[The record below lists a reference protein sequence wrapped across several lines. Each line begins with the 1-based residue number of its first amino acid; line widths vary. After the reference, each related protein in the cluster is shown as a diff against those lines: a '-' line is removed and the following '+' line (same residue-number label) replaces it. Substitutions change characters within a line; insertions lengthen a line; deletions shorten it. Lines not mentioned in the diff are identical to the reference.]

1 MGSIRAYPAPCF
13 LASTVGMD
21 IFPRHPARILPY
33 FGYRSRTRLTL
44 TARALRAREADFTG
58 GGKWRAFRTM
68 LSQFASHEVEGLEV
82 TLELERQDGSK
93 SRHPV
98 TTDSEGFAR
107 WDVTLGDGWD
117 LTRHTAWEVAALHWS
132 NNEGNH
138 CVEGHIMAPGLD
150 SHIAVISDI
159 DDTIIETGI
168 TGSFRALARNWRRVL
183 AELPDERL
191 AVPGADLFYNALG
204 GGHVKRAEDA
214 ALGDRI
220 PAMHRPFFYVSSSPW
235 NLFSYLV
242 AFKRARN
249 LPLGPMMLRDW
260 AFDRKTLG
268 SAGHGAHK
276 RASIDTI
283 CHTYPELR
291 FALIGDDT
299 QGDLP
304 AYAGVVDDNPGRIV
318 AVFIRA
324 GSEEEL
330 TSEERAAK
338 ATIEAAGV
346 PLWLGESFEVGQE
359 FLKAAGLSAEGNTSR
374 IVSAV
379 KDKNIAA
386 GRQGMRANN
395 G

>member
-1 MGSIRAYPAPCF
+1 
-13 LASTVGMD
+13 MD

-44 TARALRAREADFTG
+44 TARALRAREADFSG

-68 LSQFASHEVEGLEV
+68 LSQFASHEVAGLEV

-107 WDVTLGDGWD
+107 WDIALSDGWE

-132 NNEGNH
+132 NDEGDH

-204 GGHVKRAEDA
+204 GGHVKRAGEA
-214 ALGDRI
+214 APGDRI

-242 AFKRARN
+242 AFKRARD

-260 AFDRKTLG
+260 SFDRETLG

-276 RASIDTI
+276 RASIEAI
-283 CHTYPELR
+283 CDTYPEMR

-304 AYAGVVDDNPGRIV
+304 AYAAVVGDNPGRIV
-318 AVFIRA
+318 AVFIRTSA
-324 GSEEEL
+324 LEEPS
-330 TSEERAAK
+330 SEERAAK

-346 PLWLGESFEVGQE
+346 PLWLGESYEIGQD
-359 FLKAAGLSAEGNTSR
+359 FLKAAGLSQKGDTSR
-374 IVSAV
+374 IVAV
-379 KDKNIAA
+379 TDKKRNAA
-386 GRQGMRANN
+386 GATD
-395 G
+395 